1 MSRPVKGNF
10 EIDAKL
16 DSLNNLINNLINTK
30 NLRNIDIK
38 LARRLAKTMKKS
50 IAELDDYIIVRVEQ
64 KIGGHIG
71 GTKKKN

>member
-1 MSRPVKGNF
+1 MSKPVNGDP

-16 DSLNNLINNLINTK
+16 DGLNSLINDLINSK

-50 IAELDDYIIVRVEQ
+50 SAELDDYVMVRMEQ
-64 KIGGHIG
+64 KLGGHIG
-71 GTKKKN
+71 ATKKK